1 MFFII
6 SLEGGP
12 LLVKYPRYDKMKN
25 GRITSIFSIIGNS
38 SIPVL
43 PISTLFQQILPC
55 LWFISKSALL

>member
-25 GRITSIFSIIGNS
+25 GRITSIFSINGNS
-38 SIPVL
+38 SIPL
-43 PISTLFQQILPC
+43 QPISTLFQQILA
-55 LWFISKSALL
+55 SVYEDKMAL